1 MRAMILAAGRGK
13 RLRPLTDDKPKPLIE
28 VGGKPLI
35 VHHIEALV
43 AAGVTEL
50 VINVAWLGQKIIDY
64 LGDGAK
70 FGAIIQYS
78 VEEQALE
85 TGGGIFQ
92 ALPLLGDAPFI
103 AVNADIW
110 SDYPVAALVDKRL
123 APNCLAHLVLVNNPA
138 ENLSGDFSLSS
149 DGFCLDQKPGY
160 TFSGFR
166 IFSPKLFDDCQQG
179 CFSVVP
185 LMRQAIAHKLITG
198 ELFGGRW
205 VDVGTPE
212 RLNLLNQQLVFD

>member
-35 VHHIEALV
+35 VYHIESLV

-50 VINVAWLGQKIIDY
+50 VINVAWLGQQIIDY
-64 LGDGAK
+64 LGDGAI
-70 FGAIIQYS
+70 FGASIQYS
-78 VEEQALE
+78 VEAEALD

-92 ALPLLGDAPFI
+92 ALPMLGNEPFI
-103 AVNADIW
+103 VVNADIW
-110 SDYPVAALVDKRL
+110 STYPLARL
-123 APNCLAHLVLVNNPA
+123 LAKDLPDGGLAHLVLVNNPA
-138 ENLSGDFSLSS
+138 ENPGGDFSLSS
-149 DGFCLDQKPGY
+149 DGFCLNQQPGY

-166 IFSPKLFDDCQQG
+166 VFSPKLFIACQQG

-185 LMRQAIAHKLITG
+185 LLRQAMDSGLISG
-198 ELFGGRW
+198 ELFDGQW

-212 RLNLLNQQLVFD
+212 RLNLLNEQLSA

>member
-13 RLRPLTDDKPKPLIE
+13 RLRPLTDEKPKPLIE

-35 VHHIEALV
+35 VHHIDALV

-50 VINVAWLGQKIIDY
+50 VINVAWLGQQIIDY
-64 LGDGAK
+64 LGDGAT
-70 FGAIIQYS
+70 FGASIQYS
-78 VEEQALE
+78 VEEQALD

-92 ALPLLGDAPFI
+92 ALPMLGEAPFI
-103 AVNADIW
+103 VVNADVW
-110 SDYPVAALVDKRL
+110 SDYPVAALMDRQL
-123 APNCLAHLVLVNNPA
+123 PDGCLAHLVLVNNPV
-138 ENLSGDFSLSS
+138 ENPDGDFKLSS
-149 DGFCLDQKPGY
+149 DGFCLDRQPGF

-166 IFSPKLFDDCQQG
+166 VFSPKLFLGCQQG

-185 LMRQAIAHKLITG
+185 LLRQAMDRGLISG
-198 ELFGGRW
+198 ELFDGQW

-212 RLNLLNQQLVFD
+212 RLNLLNEQLSA

>member
-35 VHHIEALV
+35 VHHIQALV

-50 VINVAWLGQKIIDY
+50 VINVAWLGQQIIDY

-70 FGAIIQYS
+70 FGAVIQYS

-92 ALPLLGDAPFI
+92 ALSMLGNAPFI

-110 SDYPVAALVDKRL
+110 SDYPIATLVDKKL
-123 APNCLAHLVLVNNPA
+123 PNNCLAHLVLVNNPA

-149 DGFCLDQKPGY
+149 DGFCVDKKPGY

-166 IFSPKLFDDCQQG
+166 VFSPKLFDGCQQS
-179 CFSVVP
+179 CLSVVP
-185 LMRQAIAHKLITG
+185 LMRQAIADRLVTG

-212 RLNLLNQQLVFD
+212 RLNLLNKQLALD

>member
-13 RLRPLTDDKPKPLIE
+13 RLRPLTDENPKPLIE

-35 VHHIEALV
+35 VHHIDALV

-50 VINVAWLGQKIIDY
+50 VINVAWLGQQIIDY
-64 LGDGAK
+64 LGDGAT
-70 FGAIIQYS
+70 FGASIQYS
-78 VEEQALE
+78 VEEQALD

-92 ALPLLGDAPFI
+92 ALPMLDEAPFI
-103 AVNADIW
+103 VVNADVW
-110 SDYPVAALVDKRL
+110 SDYPVAALIDRQL
-123 APNCLAHLVLVNNPA
+123 PDGCLAHLVLVNNPV
-138 ENLSGDFSLSS
+138 ENPDGDFKLSS
-149 DGFCLDQKPGY
+149 DGFCLDRQPGF

-166 IFSPKLFDDCQQG
+166 VFSPKLFLGCQQG

-185 LMRQAIAHKLITG
+185 LLRQAMDSGLISG
-198 ELFGGRW
+198 ELFDGQW

-212 RLNLLNQQLVFD
+212 RLNLLNEQLSA

>member
-13 RLRPLTDDKPKPLIE
+13 RLRPLTDEKPKPLIE

-64 LGDGAK
+64 LGDGAT
-70 FGAIIQYS
+70 FGASIQYS
-78 VEEQALE
+78 VEEHALE

-92 ALPLLGDAPFI
+92 ALPMLGDAPFI
-103 AVNADIW
+103 VVNADIW
-110 SDYPVAALVDKRL
+110 SDYPVAALMDRQL
-123 APNCLAHLVLVNNPA
+123 PDGCLAHLVLVNNPA
-138 ENLSGDFSLSS
+138 ENPDGDFSLSY
-149 DGFCLDQKPGY
+149 DDFCLNKSPGF

-166 IFSPKLFDDCQQG
+166 IFSPKLFVNCQQG

-185 LMRQAIAHKLITG
+185 LLRKAIDEGLVTG
-198 ELFGGRW
+198 ELFNGQW
-205 VDVGTPE
+205 IDVGTPE
-212 RLNLLNQQLVFD
+212 RLNLLNEQLST

>member
-35 VHHIEALV
+35 VYHIESLV

-50 VINVAWLGQKIIDY
+50 VINVAWLGQQIIDY
-64 LGDGAK
+64 LGDGAT
-70 FGAIIQYS
+70 FGASIQYS
-78 VEEQALE
+78 VEEQALD

-92 ALPLLGDAPFI
+92 ALPMLGEAPFI
-103 AVNADIW
+103 VVNADVW
-110 SDYPVAALVDKRL
+110 SDYPVVALMDRQL
-123 APNCLAHLVLVNNPA
+123 PDGCLAHLVLVNNPV
-138 ENLSGDFSLSS
+138 ENPDGDFKLSS
-149 DGFCLDQKPGY
+149 DGFCLDRQPGF

-166 IFSPKLFDDCQQG
+166 VFSPKLFLGCQQG

-185 LMRQAIAHKLITG
+185 LLRQAMDRGLISG
-198 ELFGGRW
+198 ELFDGQW

-212 RLNLLNQQLVFD
+212 RLNLLNEQLSA

>member
-13 RLRPLTDDKPKPLIE
+13 RLRPLTDEKPKPLIE

-50 VINVAWLGQKIIDY
+50 VVNVAWLGQQIIDY
-64 LGDGAK
+64 LGDGAA
-70 FGAIIQYS
+70 FGASIQYS

-85 TGGGIFQ
+85 TGGGILQ
-92 ALPLLGDAPFI
+92 ALPMLGDGPFI
-103 AVNADIW
+103 VVNADIW
-110 SDYPVAALVDKRL
+110 SDYPVAALMDRQL
-123 APNCLAHLVLVNNPA
+123 SDGCLAHLVLVNNPA
-138 ENLSGDFSLSS
+138 ENPDGDFSLSS
-149 DGFCLDQKPGY
+149 DGFCLDQKPGF

-166 IFSPKLFDDCQQG
+166 VFSPKLFSGCQQG

-185 LMRQAIAHKLITG
+185 LLRKAIDEGLVTG
-198 ELFGGRW
+198 ELFDGQW

-212 RLNLLNQQLVFD
+212 RLNLLNEQLST

>member
-13 RLRPLTDDKPKPLIE
+13 RLRPLTDEKPKPLIE

-35 VHHIEALV
+35 VHHIDALV

-50 VINVAWLGQKIIDY
+50 VINVAWLGQQIIDY
-64 LGDGAK
+64 LGDGAI
-70 FGAIIQYS
+70 FGASIQYS
-78 VEEQALE
+78 VEEQALD

-92 ALPLLGDAPFI
+92 ALPMLGDAPFI
-103 AVNADIW
+103 VVNADVW
-110 SDYPVAALVDKRL
+110 SDYPVAALMDRQL
-123 APNCLAHLVLVNNPA
+123 ADGCLAHLVLVNNPV
-138 ENLSGDFSLSS
+138 ENPDGDFNLSS
-149 DGFCLDQKPGY
+149 DGFCLDRKPGF

-166 IFSPKLFDDCQQG
+166 VFSPKLFLGCQQG

-185 LMRQAIAHKLITG
+185 LLRQAIADSVVTG
-198 ELFGGRW
+198 ELFGGQW

-212 RLNLLNQQLVFD
+212 RLNLLNDQLALD